1 MKKITPTDE
10 KVYMTECSI
19 CFENI
24 TNSSRA
30 NCDHNFCHSCIMKW
44 CNSGGITCP
53 MCRKRMFQVIQ
64 TNEIEVGMKPVD
76 KQNKILLFNL
86 DTEEEIPGMILSRL
100 DDEKNPGLII
110 YYMDEFSVFKRHF
123 KEGDK
128 ILYLN
133 GIPCIHAREA
143 VDIINHTYG
152 RRGILKIEIP
162 DDGVKSKCKR
172 TKKLLFDYYR
182 DCCFGWVYK
191 MLN

>member
-1 MKKITPTDE
+1 
-10 KVYMTECSI
+10 
-19 CFENI
+19 
-24 TNSSRA
+24 
-30 NCDHNFCHSCIMKW
+30 
-44 CNSGGITCP
+44 
-53 MCRKRMFQVIQ
+53 MFQVVQ
-64 TNEIEVGMKPVD
+64 MNEVELGLEPIE

-86 DTEEEIPGMILSRL
+86 DTEEIPGMILARY
-100 DDEKNPGLII
+100 DDDKTPGLIVNYI
-110 YYMDEFSVFKRHF
+110 DESSVFKRHF

-133 GIPCIHAREA
+133 GIPCIHTRDA

-152 RRGILKIEIP
+152 RRGILKMEIP

-172 TKKLLFDYYR
+172 TKKLLADYYR